1 MFFQNRNFWV
11 TAFKVFYTLIDY
23 LKSLRLT
30 TSPIRQIKLN
40 PNAVVLEEFIPVLAN
55 ALDLAFAGLASSG
68 FSDSWVTAGVCPKST
83 FWVAEAP
90 PTDPRFWLGFTISP
104 AVPPWPLPGAVPST
118 WGWGSEVTGSVYS
131 GTSFTAERFWV
142 NRSNA
147 FSKSA
152 NLSFN
157 PLI

>member
-1 MFFQNRNFWV
+1 M
-11 TAFKVFYTLIDY
+11 
-23 LKSLRLT
+23 
-30 TSPIRQIKLN
+30 
-40 PNAVVLEEFIPVLAN
+40 LEEFIPVLAN
-55 ALDLAFAGLASSG
+55 SLDLAFVGLASSG
-68 FSDSWVTAGVCPKST
+68 FADSWVTAGVCPKST

-90 PTDPRFWLGFTISP
+90 PTDPRFWLGSTISP
-104 AVPPWPLPGAVPST
+104 AVPPWPLPGAVPSK
-118 WGWGSEVTGSVYS
+118 WGWGSGVTGPVYS

-142 NRSNA
+142 SKSNA

>member
-1 MFFQNRNFWV
+1 M
-11 TAFKVFYTLIDY
+11 
-23 LKSLRLT
+23 
-30 TSPIRQIKLN
+30 
-40 PNAVVLEEFIPVLAN
+40 LEEFIPVLAN
-55 ALDLAFAGLASSG
+55 FSDLAFAGLASSV
-68 FSDSWVTAGVCPKST
+68 FSESWVTAGVWPKSI

-90 PTDPRFWLGFTISP
+90 PTDPRFWLGSTISP
-104 AVPPWPLPGAVPST
+104 AVPPCSLPGAVPSK
-118 WGWGSEVTGSVYS
+118 WGWGSGVTGPVYS

-142 NRSNA
+142 SKSNA